1 MLAAMGWANPLATDV
16 AKPRA
21 VQQELFPEINDEER
35 ALLNTLKDVD
45 DKHVNQIA
53 IDSNIP
59 YARASM
65 ILFDLEMKGLVKA
78 LGGARY
84 RLIRHS

>member
-1 MLAAMGWANPLATDV
+1 MGWITADV
-16 AKPRA
+16 KKAEA
-21 VQQELFPEINDEER
+21 IQQELFPDLTEEER

-45 DKHVNQIA
+45 DKHINQMA
-53 IDSNIP
+53 IETNIP
-59 YARASM
+59 YSRASM

-84 RLIRHS
+84 KRCKM